1 MCPNYL
7 PYLFLS
13 SLWNDQVKLFL
24 SFFWVCSG
32 QPFRFDY
39 CYLFLL
45 LYIYLPE
52 FHIYVLLNMYSG
64 EAIFK
69 LEKVRYT
76 HVTVNKIDSIN
87 LTTSMQIQWL
97 MKRINRGNIY
107 RKLVDFCIDLIFA
120 FYFFSYYFSL
130 FKTWLTQ

>member
-1 MCPNYL
+1 
-7 PYLFLS
+7 
-13 SLWNDQVKLFL
+13 
-24 SFFWVCSG
+24 
-32 QPFRFDY
+32 
-39 CYLFLL
+39 
-45 LYIYLPE
+45 
-52 FHIYVLLNMYSG
+52 MYSG

-107 RKLVDFCIDLIFA
+107 RKLVDFCNVF
-120 FYFFSYYFSL
+120 L
-130 FKTWLTQ
+130 FLLF